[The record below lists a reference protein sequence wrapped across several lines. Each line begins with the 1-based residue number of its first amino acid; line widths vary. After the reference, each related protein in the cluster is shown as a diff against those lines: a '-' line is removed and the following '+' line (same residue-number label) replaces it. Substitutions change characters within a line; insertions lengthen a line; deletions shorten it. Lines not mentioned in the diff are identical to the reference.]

1 MPDPRQAVSRVGWR
15 GGRKTS
21 PWTSF
26 QPVSSSV
33 SSWWGGGRGE
43 EGGGGGGREGE
54 RGEGGGREGG
64 REGGRKERGRE
75 GGRKEREKGRE
86 VLYQLHSTMLT
97 DFIYSGSSV
106 DGSVHCTYSTLLS

>member
-33 SSWWGGGRGE
+33 SSWGE
-43 EGGGGGGREGE
+43 EGRREEGGR
-54 RGEGGGREGG
+54 EGGGREGG
-64 REGGRKERGRE
+64 GKEGGRRGER
-75 GGRKEREKGRE
+75 RE
-86 VLYQLHSTMLT
+86 VLYNSIQQCLLT
-97 DFIYSGSSV
+97 SYTV
-106 DGSVHCTYSTLLS
+106 